1 MDVPES
7 SGATARFP
15 VEAWGRV
22 TRISRASAASFMSPG
37 RTQPEVYSR
46 LRTLLRAADV
56 AADVAA
62 VIAAAVAA
70 VAAVFAA
77 VDAQRGREELKG
89 TAAVAQGC
97 Q

>member
-1 MDVPES
+1 MAPKTDL
-7 SGATARFP
+7 
-15 VEAWGRV
+15 
-22 TRISRASAASFMSPG
+22 RAAAG
-37 RTQPEVYSR
+37 DAQ
-46 LRTLLRAADV
+46 LLRAADV